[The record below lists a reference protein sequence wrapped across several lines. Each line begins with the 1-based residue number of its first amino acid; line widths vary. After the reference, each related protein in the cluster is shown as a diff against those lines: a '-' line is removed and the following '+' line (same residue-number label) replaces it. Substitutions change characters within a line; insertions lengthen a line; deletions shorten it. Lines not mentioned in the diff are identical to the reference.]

1 MALTRNYKH
10 TIAERAKSDPAFARI
25 LRDEAFTGFDAASY
39 LQTAEEK
46 LAYLNACLEED
57 KGDGVL
63 IRAALNDIA
72 RANDIAQ
79 AYTGADRER
88 LDIK

>member
-10 TIAERAKSDPAFARI
+10 MIAERAKSDPAFAQI
-25 LRDEAFTGFDAASY
+25 LRDEAFTRFDAASY
-39 LQTAEEK
+39 LQTAEEE
-46 LAYLNACLEED
+46 LAYLDACLEED